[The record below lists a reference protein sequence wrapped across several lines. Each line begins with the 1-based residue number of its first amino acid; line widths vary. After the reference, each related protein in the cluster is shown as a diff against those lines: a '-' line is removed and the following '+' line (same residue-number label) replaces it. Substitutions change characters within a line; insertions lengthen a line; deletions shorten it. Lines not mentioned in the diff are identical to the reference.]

1 MLKKNQIFEELA
13 KLDEELA
20 KSDEECVSIFHC
32 FFCNEMMS
40 ERTNFEHIAENIC
53 SGCFDTGESVHA

>member
-13 KLDEELA
+13 KSDEELEE
-20 KSDEECVSIFHC
+20 DEERVSICHC

-40 ERTNFEHIAENIC
+40 ERTNFEHITENIC

>member
-13 KLDEELA
+13 KLDEDELIVC
-20 KSDEECVSIFHC
+20 DICHC
-32 FFCNEMMS
+32 FFCDEMMS
-40 ERTNFEHIAENIC
+40 ERTNFEHITENIC